1 MYVWYNKVVHE
12 KGEQMNKEKRKE
24 YLKEYQKDI
33 RRTVF
38 DLKASTR
45 QKLDK
50 IVKRKDIT
58 MMQWIT
64 EHIENDYNEIK

>member
-1 MYVWYNKVVHE
+1 MYVWYNEVVHE